1 MSFDLASAQADMRR
15 AYYGGAA
22 GMAASALAWTAAAIV
37 AARGN
42 ATAALWTLLVAGMFI
57 HPAGML
63 LARLAGRPGTHA
75 KGNPLA
81 GLAGATTF
89 WLVFS
94 LPLAYA
100 ASRLHLAW
108 FFPAMLLVIGGR
120 YLTFDTLFG
129 DRTYRACGLVLA
141 AAGFLL
147 GRALAPPALAAFAGA
162 AIEAAF
168 AIVIALRERRAAGPL
183 HSAA

>member
-1 MSFDLASAQADMRR
+1 MSFDLADAQADMRR

-22 GMAASALAWTAAAIV
+22 GMAASAAAWLTAAIV

-42 ATAALWTLLVAGMFI
+42 ASAAVWTLLVAGMFI

-63 LARLAGRPGTHA
+63 IARLAGRTGAHA

-81 GLAGATTF
+81 GLAGASTF

-129 DRTYRACGLVLA
+129 DRTYWACGLLLA
-141 AAGFLL
+141 ALGVAL
-147 GRALAPPALAAFAGA
+147 GRALAAPAVAAFAGA
-162 AIEAAF
+162 AVEATF
-168 AIVIALRERRAAGPL
+168 ALVIAMRERRATAP
-183 HSAA
+183 HHAA

>member
-1 MSFDLASAQADMRR
+1 MSFDLATAQADMRR

-22 GMAASALAWTAAAIV
+22 GMAASAAAWAAAAAV
-37 AARGN
+37 AARGH
-42 ATAALWTLLVAGMFI
+42 AGAAVWTLLVGGMCI
-57 HPAGML
+57 HPLGML
-63 LARLAGRPGTHA
+63 LARLAGRPGAHA

-100 ASRLHLAW
+100 ASRLQLAW

-120 YLTFDTLFG
+120 YLTFDTLYG
-129 DRTYRACGLVLA
+129 DRTYWACGLALA
-141 AAGFLL
+141 GLGFLL

-162 AIEAAF
+162 VVEAGF
-168 AIVIALRERRAAGPL
+168 ATVIALRERRATHPL
-183 HSAA
+183 RNAA

>member
-22 GMAASALAWTAAAIV
+22 GMAASAAAWTAAAIV
-37 AARGN
+37 ATRGQSD
-42 ATAALWTLLVAGMFI
+42 TAIWTLLVAGMFI

-63 LARLAGRPGTHA
+63 LSRIAGRPGAHA

-81 GLAGATTF
+81 GLAGAGTF
-89 WLVFS
+89 WLIFS

-129 DRTYRACGLVLA
+129 NRLYWGCGLALA
-141 AAGFLL
+141 AAGVLL

-168 AIVIALRERRAAGPL
+168 ALAIALRERRAAGL
-183 HSAA
+183 LANAA